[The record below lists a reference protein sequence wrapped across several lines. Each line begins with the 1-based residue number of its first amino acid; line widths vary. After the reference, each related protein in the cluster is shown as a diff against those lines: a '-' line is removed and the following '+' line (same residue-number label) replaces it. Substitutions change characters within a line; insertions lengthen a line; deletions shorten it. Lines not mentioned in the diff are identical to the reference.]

1 MTAIPTVAI
10 VCAVSAAVAG
20 LLFALA
26 PRLILQLTARLA
38 FRDVQ
43 ATSISILLSA
53 AVVAMLPVA
62 GFLTDTFGVRPVLST
77 GSLLAAIAIA
87 FVALT
92 RSLAGAILGALL
104 LANSTACLWTSS
116 VTLMPAAFPTTYLPA
131 AVNLGF
137 VFAGLGTLLS
147 HSFATG
153 LARYLSER
161 RVLGVFA
168 LLCLA
173 PALLAAV
180 ADVEAFP
187 APAANG
193 SWHTIPGRPEFWLI
207 ALGLALCAPIEQA
220 MGAWATRYL
229 GEAGHP
235 VLRAAWLMV
244 AFWATFLAGRLVL
257 GMIGESVEMRPK
269 HGPWLVLVLA
279 IVAAICLGNLAGSR
293 GLRAPT
299 VALLVVAGIIGP
311 LFPTLVGLLFERFPA
326 SLWGSAFGAAA
337 AAAFLSTR
345 LLLPVLEGYVQRNGA
360 RPSVWLYAV
369 GMLGLALVMLMLG
382 VARTAPIDR

>member
-1 MTAIPTVAI
+1 
-10 VCAVSAAVAG
+10 
-20 LLFALA
+20 
-26 PRLILQLTARLA
+26 
-38 FRDVQ
+38 
-43 ATSISILLSA
+43 
-53 AVVAMLPVA
+53 
-62 GFLTDTFGVRPVLST
+62 
-77 GSLLAAIAIA
+77 
-87 FVALT
+87 
-92 RSLAGAILGALL
+92 
-104 LANSTACLWTSS
+104 
-116 VTLMPAAFPTTYLPA
+116 
-131 AVNLGF
+131 
-137 VFAGLGTLLS
+137 
-147 HSFATG
+147 
-153 LARYLSER
+153 
-161 RVLGVFA
+161 
-168 LLCLA
+168 
-173 PALLAAV
+173 
-180 ADVEAFP
+180 
-187 APAANG
+187 
-193 SWHTIPGRPEFWLI
+193 
-207 ALGLALCAPIEQA
+207 
-220 MGAWATRYL
+220 
-229 GEAGHP
+229 
-235 VLRAAWLMV
+235 
-244 AFWATFLAGRLVL
+244 VL